1 VVFSFCRKGDAD
13 LYISDTLDHP
23 TFDYDS
29 HSMSAWSCGIDKID
43 VPRTLP
49 RPLHIAVYGHPRYDV
64 RQITYIF
71 FNYMAYAT
79 NILRSG
85 RKLIS
90 NLKFIWQSFL
100 LFFIFGFW
108 SKSDIMNCI
117 FIVLNTQWDFTTALV
132 SFMDDIHQFFKTF
145 N

>member
-1 VVFSFCRKGDAD
+1 MVFSFCRKGDAD

-23 TFDYDS
+23 TYDYDS

-85 RKLIS
+85 RKIYFEFEVYLTIIFTFVH
-90 NLKFIWQSFL
+90 LWFLVQVWIVFYSFKYAV
-100 LFFIFGFW
+100 GFHYRF
-108 SKSDIMNCI
+108 S
-117 FIVLNTQWDFTTALV
+117 
-132 SFMDDIHQFFKTF
+132 
-145 N
+145 